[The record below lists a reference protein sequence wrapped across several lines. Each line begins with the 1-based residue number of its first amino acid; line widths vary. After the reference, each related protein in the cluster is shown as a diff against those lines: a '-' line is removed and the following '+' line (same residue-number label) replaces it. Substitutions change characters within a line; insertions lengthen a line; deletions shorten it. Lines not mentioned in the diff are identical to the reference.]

1 MAYRQIYRYLGGF
14 MVTTQHLDLSL
25 IDGYLEALDLAVIE
39 QMLALYIQQSEL
51 YLIAIDSAV
60 VTEDQKL
67 WQEQCHKMKG
77 SAASAGLS
85 QVHQQLIVIE
95 KSTVDWS
102 KKAQHLQS
110 LVLLNQQ
117 AITAFQQWLAE
128 Q

>member
-1 MAYRQIYRYLGGF
+1 MA
-14 MVTTQHLDLSL
+14 TTQHVDLSL
-25 IDGYLEALDLAVIE
+25 INGYLEALDLSVIE
-39 QMLALYIQQSEL
+39 EMLALYIQQSEL

-60 VTEDQKL
+60 VTEDQKV

-77 SAASAGLS
+77 ASASAGLS
-85 QVHQQLIVIE
+85 HVHQQLMVIE
-95 KSTVDWS
+95 KSTEDWPT
-102 KKAQHLQS
+102 KAQHLQS